1 MFNDIHIRERYC
13 GRVANVQEV
22 GVELGRI
29 WKANREVLTPEIVL
43 KNAQSETSPIH
54 HCFTWDDSEA
64 AQKCRLIE
72 AQMLIRSIKVIVEP
86 HPQAKPIQVR
96 AFVSID
102 KNESERDESEPG
114 EVKPDRSY
122 IPLAKVISNDDYRKQ
137 MLRQALA
144 ELAAF
149 RRKYSILTELSEVFS
164 AAEKAQ
170 HKLPI

>member
-1 MFNDIHIRERYC
+1 MFNDIHIREQYS

-22 GVELGRI
+22 GLELGRI
-29 WKANREVLTPEIVL
+29 WKANKEVLTPEIVL
-43 KNAQSETSPIH
+43 KNAASEASPIH
-54 HCFTWDDSEA
+54 NCFTWDDSEA
-64 AQKCRLIE
+64 AKKCRLIE

-102 KNESERDESEPG
+102 KNEAERDDEGKS
-114 EVKPDRSY
+114 VKPDRSY

-149 RRKYSILTELSEVFS
+149 RRKYSILTELSDVFN
-164 AAEKAQ
+164 AVEKAQ
-170 HKLPI
+170 KKLPI